1 MWILP
6 NPWYMTHNKYLLII
20 FFVFKIS
27 FSQTIIN
34 TESLLREID
43 SSFVF
48 KINTEADFN
57 FGNIDLIQ
65 LNTALS
71 LGKRFKNNLLRIS
84 FGHEYISEEK
94 ETISND
100 WTGQMRLNHF
110 FNDNSIFFFV
120 QGQNVVSLKLN
131 HRYLIGAGYRNRI
144 IKKSYNYIDLS
155 AGGFFENE
163 LYNENLIDRVLI
175 NNFRYS
181 FSSFS
186 NIQISEKVNLNTS
199 IYYQLNSKNLKDYR
213 LFFEPRLYFEL
224 KKISFYLDLKYRFH
238 STPYVNILNNDTE
251 FLFGVEIDL

>member
-1 MWILP
+1 M
-6 NPWYMTHNKYLLII
+6 
-20 FFVFKIS
+20 
-27 FSQTIIN
+27 
-34 TESLLREID
+34 
-43 SSFVF
+43 
-48 KINTEADFN
+48 
-57 FGNIDLIQ
+57 DLQ
-65 LNTALS
+65 
-71 LGKRFKNNLLRIS
+71 
-84 FGHEYISEEK
+84 YISEEK

-131 HRYLIGAGYRNRI
+131 HRYLIGAGCRNRI

>member
-1 MWILP
+1 MRD
-6 NPWYMTHNKYLLII
+6 NKYLLIL
-20 FFVFKIS
+20 FFSFSFS

-48 KINTEADFN
+48 KINTEADLN

-65 LNTALS
+65 LNNALS
-71 LGKRFKNNLLRIS
+71 VGKRFKNNLFRIS

-110 FNDNSIFFFV
+110 FNDNSLFIFL

-144 IKKSYNYIDLS
+144 IKKSTNYLDLS

-163 LYNENLIDRVLI
+163 LYNKNLIDQVLI

-186 NIQISEKVNLNTS
+186 NIQISKKVNLNTS

-213 LFFEPRLYFEL
+213 VFFEPRLYFEL
-224 KKISFYLDLKYRFH
+224 DKISFYLDLKYRFH
-238 STPYVNILNNDTE
+238 STPYVDILNNDTE
-251 FLFGVEIDL
+251 FLFGIEIDL

>member
-1 MWILP
+1 
-6 NPWYMTHNKYLLII
+6 MTHNKYLLII

>member
-1 MWILP
+1 MI
-6 NPWYMTHNKYLLII
+6 NTKCLLIS
-20 FFVFKIS
+20 FFVFNLS
-27 FSQTIIN
+27 LGQTIIN
-34 TESLLREID
+34 TEALLREID

-65 LNTALS
+65 LNNTLS
-71 LGKRFKNNLLRIS
+71 LGKRFKKNLFRIS
-84 FGHEYISEEK
+84 FGYEFISEEN

-110 FNDNSIFFFV
+110 FNDNSIFFFI

-144 IKKSYNYIDLS
+144 SSNGANYLDLS

-163 LYNENLIDRVLI
+163 LYNKNLIDRVSV

-181 FSSFS
+181 LSSFS
-186 NIQISEKVNLNTS
+186 NLKISEKVNLNTS
-199 IYYQLNSKNLKDYR
+199 AYYQLNSKNLKDYR
-213 LFFEPRLYFEL
+213 LFLEPRLYFQL
-224 KKISFYLDLKYRFH
+224 DKFSFYFDLKYRFH
-238 STPYVNILNNDTE
+238 STPYVDIYRNDTE